1 MTQPPPPPDLGPL
14 SKPIRTW
21 GNDDL
26 LLEQKALDA
35 FTGDH
40 PDAVPVFSWPALRDL
55 FREHD
60 AVANSQ
66 RKKNRARGLI
76 GAACGF
82 SSLLLTA
89 LTPVVAADS
98 PRAAWGLGLAAIL
111 LAVAGGA
118 IGYSG
123 VLVGRSKWTWL
134 NHRFW
139 TERSRQLLFQLIVN
153 NLALAARVVDEDAG
167 AIGEWD
173 DLRAGTMRDFKQ
185 RMGRDSQ
192 LSLQRMRKDIAEDSP
207 WLEPGWAVPLPVPP
221 DSAGL
226 DTVFGLLKQQ
236 RFDIQSSY
244 TQRKLPDSIHSP
256 RVRLTILRCMV
267 ELLTFLALA
276 LAVVLGFLLVGG
288 AMPTDLAVR
297 IIVAISGGMT
307 AAVMTLRMLEEGLQL
322 RSEAERYE
330 WYLAA
335 VTLLDQRYH
344 GATTAHKVELLRDM
358 ERLSYQELRRF
369 TDGFANAR
377 FVM

>member
-1 MTQPPPPPDLGPL
+1 LPASDLGPL
-14 SKPIRTW
+14 GRPIRTW

-35 FTGDH
+35 FTDDH
-40 PDAVPVFSWPALRDL
+40 PDAVPVFSWPALRAL

-60 AVANSQ
+60 DVANSQ

-89 LTPVVAADS
+89 LTPVIAADS

-123 VLVGRSKWTWL
+123 VLVGRSKWAWL
-134 NHRFW
+134 SHRFW

-153 NLALAARVVDEDAG
+153 NLALAARVVEKDAG
-167 AIGEWD
+167 AKGEWEE
-173 DLRAGTMRDFKQ
+173 LRAETMRDFKQ

-192 LSLQRMRKDIAEDSP
+192 LSMQRMRKDIAEDSP
-207 WLEPGWAVPLPVPP
+207 WLEPGWAVPPPVPP
-221 DSAGL
+221 ESAGL
-226 DTVFGLLKQQ
+226 DTVFDLLKQQ
-236 RFDIQSSY
+236 RFDIQASY

-256 RVRLTILRCMV
+256 RVRLTILRCLV

-297 IIVAISGGMT
+297 ILVAVSGGMA

-322 RSEAERYE
+322 RGEAERYE

-335 VTLLDQRYH
+335 VTLLDRRYH
-344 GATTAHKVELLRDM
+344 GAATAQKVELLRDM

-369 TDGFANAR
+369 TDSFANAR